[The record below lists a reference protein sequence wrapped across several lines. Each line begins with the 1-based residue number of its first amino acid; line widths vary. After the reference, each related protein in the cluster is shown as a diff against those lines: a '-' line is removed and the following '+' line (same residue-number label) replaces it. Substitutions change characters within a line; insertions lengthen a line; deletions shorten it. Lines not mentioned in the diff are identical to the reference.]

1 MFLEIYTQNPKLK
14 EIVLKKLLKNIFEIV
29 KRIDDSIKFLSAE
42 IKISENKI
50 FCEILN
56 KDALF
61 FAKLFKLQINVFL
74 IYLSLK

>member
-14 EIVLKKLLKNIFEIV
+14 EIVLKKLLKNTFEIV

-50 FCEILN
+50 FGEMLN